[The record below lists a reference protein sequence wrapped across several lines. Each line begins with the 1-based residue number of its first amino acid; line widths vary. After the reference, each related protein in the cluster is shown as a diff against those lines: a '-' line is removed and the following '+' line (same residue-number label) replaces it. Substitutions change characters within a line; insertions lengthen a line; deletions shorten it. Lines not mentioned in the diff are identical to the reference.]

1 MNYLFDSQEN
11 APSIKPVYLEGNAV
25 MEAFRTLLT
34 RYLAGDGLALEM
46 TK

>member
-1 MNYLFDSQEN
+1 MSYLFDSQED

-34 RYLAGDGLALEM
+34 RYLAGDLPALEVAV
-46 TK
+46 